1 MKKPYTQETDQEYS
15 LKEFCSILSISTAT
29 GRNWIRLGKL
39 EPDRDRLGKPYF
51 SAAYTKEIQKKL
63 QKDDTGSLKS
73 RRNKKYVSGNALYK
87 NYIPENSPN
96 FQIIQGL
103 VKQLEPSLLTE
114 RRIRFILAECAI
126 QLFCQACGKKPVCT
140 ENFLSHYVRG
150 EITLG
155 SYDVLVQELLPDK
168 KPEAALAVQEKIP
181 QAFQVSFLLEK
192 NVDIL
197 GLLYIS
203 LKNLGKRKAEG
214 SYYTPT
220 HTVQALIRSLLPG
233 ESKTQPECASASS
246 SCQSAFPSQR
256 TGSACASGTPS
267 VSGSCQGTFPT
278 QRAGTPSASR
288 SCQGAFPTQQ
298 AEEACI
304 SGMPRVLDPCCGT
317 GNFLLQLPD
326 DFSMEQVFGRDIDK
340 TSILAARIN
349 LALKFPGA
357 SVSTIKEHI
366 KVSDFLLAEKDSYD
380 FILGNPPWGYQF
392 GKEMQALLKEK
403 FETAE
408 GQHIESYDVFLE
420 QALRTVP
427 YGGKIAFVLPE
438 AMLHV
443 KSHLAVR
450 KLFLRQVQIER
461 LEYLG
466 NVFDKVQCPAV
477 LLQIRKTKEPFSTKK
492 MQIAGESRN
501 FIIQTDRRADP
512 ENFNFYISDEEY
524 GLLEKA
530 EHGKPMAFLK
540 NQAEFALGIVT
551 GDNKNLI
558 QTEKTAEN
566 EVVFKGA
573 DVHKY
578 KLAPKDTYLV
588 YEPEKFQQ
596 CAKEAYYR
604 AKEKLF
610 YRFIGSQLI
619 FAYDS
624 QQRLSLNSCNILIPQ
639 VPQMDMKYIMAVL
652 NSRIAQFIYSRKFHS
667 MKVLRAYLEQIPL
680 PVLPEGKQR
689 EIISLAEKMM
699 EEADPGKWAAYY
711 DAADRKIAAAYGL
724 TEQEYEKIRKPE

>member
-1 MKKPYTQETDQEYS
+1 MKKPHTQETDQEYS

-29 GRNWIRLGKL
+29 GRNWIKLGKL
-39 EPDRDRLGKPYF
+39 EPDRNRLGKPYF
-51 SAAYTKEIQKKL
+51 SAAYTRKIQKKL

-73 RRNKKYVSGNALYK
+73 RRNKKYISGNALYK

-96 FQIIQGL
+96 FQVIQGL
-103 VKQLEPSLLTE
+103 VRQLVPALLTE

-126 QLFCQACGKKPVCT
+126 QLFCQACKKKTAYT
-140 ENFLSHYVRG
+140 ENFLSHYVQG
-150 EITLG
+150 DITLG
-155 SYDVLVQELLPDK
+155 PYDALIQELLPDK
-168 KPEAALAVQEKIP
+168 KPETALSVQEKIP

-203 LKNLGKRKAEG
+203 LKNLGERKAEG

-220 HTVQALIRSLLPG
+220 CTVQTLIQSLLPE
-233 ESKTQPECASASS
+233 ESKMQPEYA
-246 SCQSAFPSQR
+246 
-256 TGSACASGTPS
+256 
-267 VSGSCQGTFPT
+267 
-278 QRAGTPSASR
+278 
-288 SCQGAFPTQQ
+288 
-298 AEEACI
+298 
-304 SGMPRVLDPCCGT
+304 RVLDPCCGT

-326 DFSMEQVFGRDIDK
+326 GFSMEQVFGRDIDK

-349 LALKFPGA
+349 LALKFPDA

-366 KVSDFLLAEKDSYD
+366 KVSDFLLAERDSYD

-392 GKEMQALLKEK
+392 GKEMQDLLKEK
-403 FETAE
+403 FETAK

-427 YGGKIAFVLPE
+427 YEGKIAFVLPE

-443 KSHLAVR
+443 KSHLAIR

-477 LLQIRKTKEPFSTKK
+477 LLQIRKTKEPFSTKE
-492 MQIAGESRN
+492 MQIAGEGRN
-501 FIIQTDRRADP
+501 FIIQTDRRTDP
-512 ENFNFYISDEEY
+512 ENFNFYMSDEEY
-524 GLLEKA
+524 RLLEKA
-530 EHGKPMAFLK
+530 EHQKPMAFLK

-588 YEPEKFQQ
+588 YEPGKFQQ
-596 CAKEAYYR
+596 CAREAYYR
-604 AKEKLF
+604 AEEKLF

-639 VPQMDMKYIMAVL
+639 VPHMDMKYIMAVL
-652 NSRIAQFIYSRKFHS
+652 NSRTAQFIYSRKFHS

-689 EIISLAEKMM
+689 EIISLAEKMI
-699 EEADPGKWAAYY
+699 EEANPEKWAAYY

-724 TEQEYEKIRKPE
+724 TEQEYEKIRKAE